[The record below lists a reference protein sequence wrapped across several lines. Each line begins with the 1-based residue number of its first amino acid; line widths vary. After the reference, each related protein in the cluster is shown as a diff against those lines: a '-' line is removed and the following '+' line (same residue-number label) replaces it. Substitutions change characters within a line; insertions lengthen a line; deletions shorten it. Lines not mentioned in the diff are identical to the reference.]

1 MKEKSNN
8 NEKIIKTVKRL
19 LALANDNEND
29 EEGQAAFL
37 TAQKLM
43 LKHKIKEHE
52 LNGYRLNQEPINE
65 QSVTIYKK
73 LFWWERTLAQIIG
86 SNFRVKVFLKT
97 DVLDGDKNSKSRIM
111 FYGLESDLTLA
122 REMYI
127 LAYEAVVSYANDY
140 IDEHYRKSGKQRQRY
155 YTESLKASYINGF
168 LTGLDERFKE
178 QMSVLRGEYE
188 VLVLVPAEVEKA
200 YKEMAEDFDVYINKR
215 PSAEINSAY
224 QEGKERG
231 KRIDFTKKAVEYGM

>member
-29 EEGQAAFL
+29 EEGQSAFL

-43 LKHKIKEHE
+43 LKHKIKEQE
-52 LNGYRLNQEPINE
+52 LNGYILNQEPINQ

-86 SNFRVKVFLKT
+86 SNFRVKVFLNT
-97 DVLDGDKNSKSRIM
+97 SLVDGDKNKKTRIM

-127 LAYEAVVSYANDY
+127 LAYEAVVSYSNDY
-140 IDEHYRKSGKQRQRY
+140 IDEHYRKSGEQRQRY
-155 YTESLKASYINGF
+155 YTESIKASYINGF

-178 QMSVLRGEYE
+178 QISILRGEYE
-188 VLVLVPAEVEKA
+188 VLVLVPSEVEKA
-200 YKEMAEDFDVYINKR
+200 YKEMVKDFDVYINKK
-215 PSAEINSAY
+215 PPVEIKSAY
-224 QEGKERG
+224 RAGKARG

>member
-52 LNGYRLNQEPINE
+52 LNGYILNQELINQ

-86 SNFRVKVFLKT
+86 SNFRVKVFLNT
-97 DVLDGDKNSKSRIM
+97 SLVDGDKNKKTRIM
-111 FYGLESDLTLA
+111 FYGLESDLNLA

-127 LAYEAVVSYANDY
+127 LAYEAVVSYTNDY
-140 IDEHYRKSGKQRQRY
+140 IDEHYRHSGKQRQRY

-178 QMSVLRGEYE
+178 QISILRGEYE

-200 YKEMAEDFDVYINKR
+200 YKEMVKDFDVYINKK
-215 PSAEINSAY
+215 PSVEINTAY